1 VWDDGTRA
9 PGAPAVFSSSAGGE
23 SRHTVA
29 GRTTKR
35 PSLQALGP
43 PAAFVR
49 PCAPSASSFVT
60 PAWRVRAVVLAA
72 RLAHIEQAAMHGV
85 LAQVT
90 MALNLAFVQD
100 ESLEHWLQV

>member
-1 VWDDGTRA
+1 MSVGFTIATSGERRDVLRRA
-9 PGAPAVFSSSAGGE
+9 RE
-23 SRHTVA
+23 RISRHD
-29 GRTTKR
+29 R
-35 PSLQALGP
+35 
-43 PAAFVR
+43 
-49 PCAPSASSFVT
+49 
-60 PAWRVRAVVLAA
+60 RVRAVVLAA